1 MSTITNA
8 DYLTIKASREAPPS
22 YTHTIAY
29 ITCNTRGIPIT
40 LELIALLDNLIL
52 TKTEFCKDTL
62 CELIDRYEARM
73 LNKEPQKEAYLEICS
88 GRALGTLQLVAY
100 SPEGIK
106 GKTIEL
112 LLSTWIELGEKYAFP
127 RTDK

>member
-1 MSTITNA
+1 
-8 DYLTIKASREAPPS
+8 
-22 YTHTIAY
+22 
-29 ITCNTRGIPIT
+29 
-40 LELIALLDNLIL
+40 
-52 TKTEFCKDTL
+52 
-62 CELIDRYEARM
+62 M